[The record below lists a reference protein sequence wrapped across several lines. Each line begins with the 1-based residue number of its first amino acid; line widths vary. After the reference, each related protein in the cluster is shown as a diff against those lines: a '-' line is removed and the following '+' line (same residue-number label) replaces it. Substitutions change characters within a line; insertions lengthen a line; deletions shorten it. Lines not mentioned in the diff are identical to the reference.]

1 MNSVEM
7 LDYNN
12 DGLYSQWEILEELP
26 RPMHSA
32 ALVSSPQCKSLTLL
46 GGFSTEVGL
55 LKSIFTLEQGALESD
70 NKGNWKNST
79 HTLLSTRS
87 DFTIIPNIDNI
98 FTCNDQ

>member
-46 GGFSTEVGL
+46 GMISHKKVINNNFWS
-55 LKSIFTLEQGALESD
+55 QA
-70 NKGNWKNST
+70 
-79 HTLLSTRS
+79 
-87 DFTIIPNIDNI
+87 
-98 FTCNDQ
+98 